1 MKHKKLTTIVA
12 LVLVAALAAGL
23 GIWATGE
30 ANIPT
35 VTYYDGS
42 DGTNAHFTFTH
53 TGKGSDT
60 NLFPNFSDCMPGDSL
75 TQTIRVQA
83 DSKNGAQG
91 AKIYLRAE
99 IDGDASAKEGS
110 AISYNDVLDH
120 ISMTVSKNGVVLAS
134 NKTAKLFSQ
143 LDASEGLKSNVFIAE
158 VSPKTDPVDL
168 DVTID
173 VDPAMGNAF
182 QEAAAHITFVFSVED
197 NELNFH
203 DIPLME
209 LIKQYGTPLKITY
222 LPKISQQINRAKRMF
237 NVAMAK
243 VDYKG
248 SYNYCYCTKSSHF
261 SFVLEEAM
269 KNDVHL
275 ETSSAY
281 DIHIINALYDGGI
294 IDKDRYIICNGFK
307 RPQYVE
313 NIAQLV
319 NDGFVNTIPVLDN
332 KEELDLFEDAFTKK
346 CKVGIR
352 IACEEEPKFEFYTS
366 RLGIRYNDIL
376 DFYKAKLKNSKK
388 FQLKMLHFFINTGIK
403 DTAYYWNELSKCMNV
418 YCELKAICPE
428 LDSLNIGGGFPIKN
442 SLNFEYDYEYLTEEI
457 VAQIKNICQ
466 RNGVEEP
473 NIFTEFGS
481 FTVGESG
488 AVLYSIVNQKQQNDR
503 ENWYMIDSSFITT
516 LPDTWGINQRYI
528 MLAVNNWDREYQR
541 VLLGGL
547 TCDSEDFYNAESH
560 TNAIFLPK
568 LEPGNT
574 QYIGFFHTGAYQES
588 LGGFGGIQHCL
599 IPAPKHIIIDRDK
612 SDNEYY
618 TRLFAKEQSYR
629 SMLRILGY

>member
-1 MKHKKLTTIVA
+1 M
-12 LVLVAALAAGL
+12 
-23 GIWATGE
+23 
-30 ANIPT
+30 
-35 VTYYDGS
+35 
-42 DGTNAHFTFTH
+42 
-53 TGKGSDT
+53 
-60 NLFPNFSDCMPGDSL
+60 
-75 TQTIRVQA
+75 
-83 DSKNGAQG
+83 
-91 AKIYLRAE
+91 
-99 IDGDASAKEGS
+99 
-110 AISYNDVLDH
+110 
-120 ISMTVSKNGVVLAS
+120 
-134 NKTAKLFSQ
+134 
-143 LDASEGLKSNVFIAE
+143 
-158 VSPKTDPVDL
+158 
-168 DVTID
+168 
-173 VDPAMGNAF
+173 
-182 QEAAAHITFVFSVED
+182 
-197 NELNFH
+197 
-203 DIPLME
+203 
-209 LIKQYGTPLKITY
+209 
-222 LPKISQQINRAKRMF
+222 
-237 NVAMAK
+237 
-243 VDYKG
+243 
-248 SYNYCYCTKSSHF
+248 
-261 SFVLEEAM
+261 
-269 KNDVHL
+269 
-275 ETSSAY
+275 
-281 DIHIINALYDGGI
+281 
-294 IDKDRYIICNGFK
+294 
-307 RPQYVE
+307 
-313 NIAQLV
+313 
-319 NDGFVNTIPVLDN
+319 LDN
-332 KEELDLFEDAFTKK
+332 KEELELFEDSFTKK

-352 IACEEEPKFEFYTS
+352 IACEEEPKFDFYTS
-366 RLGIRYNDIL
+366 RLGIRYNDIV
-376 DFYKAKLKNSKK
+376 DFYKAKLRNSKK
-388 FQLKMLHFFINTGIK
+388 FQLKMLHFLINTGIK

-528 MLAVNNWDREYQR
+528 MLAVNNWDKEYQR

-568 LEPGNT
+568 LEAGNT

-599 IPAPKHIIIDRDK
+599 IPAPKHVIIDRDK